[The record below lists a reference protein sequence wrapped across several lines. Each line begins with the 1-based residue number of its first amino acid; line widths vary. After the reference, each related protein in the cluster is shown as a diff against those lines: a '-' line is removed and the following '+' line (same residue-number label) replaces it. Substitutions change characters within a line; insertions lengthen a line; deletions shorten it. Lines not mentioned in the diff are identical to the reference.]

1 MPVIINQIEIT
12 DEEVFNEMQYHPA
25 KTKSEAM
32 DLAAKALV
40 VRELLI
46 QEAIAKGIL
55 DEQDALE
62 SGIST
67 DDKRIADLL
76 EREIKTPQAD
86 EASCKMFYTNNK
98 KKFAKNDGSIAEFDT
113 VHQIIAEYLTD
124 SSWQIAVRQY
134 IKILA
139 GKAKISGVDFEIS
152 DSPLTQ

>member
-1 MPVIINQIEIT
+1 MPVIVNKKEIT

-25 KTKSEAM
+25 ATKSEAM

-40 VRELLI
+40 VRELLV
-46 QEAIAKGIL
+46 QEAIEKGIL
-55 DEQDALE
+55 DEQDVLKN
-62 SGIST
+62 GINA
-67 DDKRIADLL
+67 DDERIADLL
-76 EREIKTPQAD
+76 KQEIKTPQAD
-86 EASCKMFYTNNK
+86 ESFCKTFYNNNK
-98 KKFAKNDGSIAEFDT
+98 KRFTNNDGSIAEFDA

-139 GKAKISGVDFEIS
+139 GKAKIAGIDFEIS